1 MKIGCV
7 KEIKNHEYRVGMTPD
22 NVEEYIKYSHEVF
35 IETKAGEG
43 SGFTDEEYAKAGATI
58 IDTAEEVWESCDMI
72 VKVKEPLEE
81 EYPLMRK
88 GQILYTYLH
97 LAANLPLTNALLA
110 SGCKAVG
117 YETITDKKGGLPLLK
132 PMSEIAGRL
141 SIQEGAKYLEKPFG
155 GRGVLLGG
163 VPGVKKAKV
172 VVLGGGIVGINACK
186 MALGLGADVT
196 VLDMNL
202 DRLAY
207 LDEIFGGALKTMYST
222 ETAIKNEIKDADLVI
237 GAVLIPG
244 ASTPKL
250 LKKEY
255 LKTMKKGS
263 VIVDVAVDQGGC
275 FETTKATY
283 HNDPI
288 FEIDGVVHY
297 CVANMPGAVPNTST
311 IALTNATLRY
321 GLMIANLGLEKA
333 AEQDSG
339 LKNGINVFEGKCTYC
354 LYICRIVQSYPSYSV
369 HQTHNCVP
377 KHRTIP
383 VCHFWNLQIYLPAP

>member
-22 NVEEYIKYSHEVF
+22 NVEEYVRHSHQVF
-35 IETKAGEG
+35 VETNAGEG
-43 SGFTDEEYAKAGATI
+43 SGFSNEDYVKAGAAI
-58 IDTAEEVWESCDMI
+58 IGKAEDVWKNCDMI

-81 EYPLMRK
+81 EYGLIRE

-97 LAANLPLTNALLA
+97 LAANLPLTNVLLA

-155 GRGVLLGG
+155 GKGVLLGG
-163 VPGVKKAKV
+163 VPGVKKARV
-172 VVLGGGIVGINACK
+172 VVLGGGIVGINACR
-186 MALGLGADVT
+186 MAVGLGADVT

-207 LDEIFGGALKTMYST
+207 LDELFEGKLKTLYST
-222 ETAIKNEIKDADLVI
+222 DTAIKNEIASADLVI

-283 HNDPI
+283 HNDPV

-311 IALTNATLRY
+311 TALTNATLRY
-321 GLMIANLGLEKA
+321 GLMIADLGIEKA
-333 AEQDSG
+333 AEQDCG
-339 LKNGINVFEGKCTYC
+339 LKNGINIYEGKCTYKN
-354 LYICRIVQSYPSYSV
+354 VAD
-369 HQTHNCVP
+369 
-377 KHRTIP
+377 
-383 VCHFWNLQIYLPAP
+383 CHGLEYHEI